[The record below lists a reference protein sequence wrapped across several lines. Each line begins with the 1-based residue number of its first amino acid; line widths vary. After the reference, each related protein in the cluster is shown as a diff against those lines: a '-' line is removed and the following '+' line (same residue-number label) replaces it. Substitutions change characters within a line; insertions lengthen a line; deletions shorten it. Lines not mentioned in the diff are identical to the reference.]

1 MAILTPNKETVLNS
15 VLVKEFLLTK
25 NNPNKIAM
33 PASKIDKLRGITIHN
48 TGWIN
53 VSSRTT
59 PAEQYTR
66 ATYNGN
72 MKDVRVHFYVD
83 NVCAWQNL
91 PLDSSGWHAADG
103 NGDGNRRTIA
113 IECIMKPSATDPIS
127 AKSEDNCAKLAAY
140 LLHINKMTV
149 EENLFTHTHWLN
161 VRDGKRGTIDYLN
174 TTKNSSQTCPLYIL
188 PHWDSFKAKVKGYLN
203 KLNNVATPT
212 TPNSL
217 YRVRKTWANAQ
228 SQLGAFA
235 NLENAKRACTEG
247 YSVFDSNGQVVYT
260 TSQATPAP
268 TPVSNE
274 KIDVFYRAF
283 SGNKWW
289 GEIKNYENSTGN
301 GYAGVNNYPI
311 SGIVAKASK
320 GALRFRV
327 HLSGGRWLGWIEDYN
342 INDWNKGVAGIKGRS
357 IDAIQMELVGV
368 PGYQVR
374 YRVSPINNNRYLNW
388 ITGWRENS
396 SMGYA
401 GIFNQPIDR
410 IQIEIVKI

>member
-1 MAILTPNKETVLNS
+1 MAILTPNKETVLNDI
-15 VLVKEFLLTK
+15 LVKEFLLTK

-33 PASKIDKLRGITIHN
+33 PTSKIDKLRGITIHN
-48 TGWIN
+48 TDWIN
-53 VSSRTT
+53 VSSSTT

-83 NVCAWQNL
+83 NICAWQNL
-91 PLDSSGWHAADG
+91 PLDSSGWHSADG
-103 NGDGNRRTIA
+103 NGDGNKRTIS
-113 IECIMKPSATDPIS
+113 IECIMKSSATDSIS

-174 TTKNSSQTCPLYIL
+174 TTKNSSKTCPLYIL

-203 KLNNVATPT
+203 KLSNVVTPA

-274 KIDVFYRAF
+274 KIDVFYRSF

-301 GYAGVNNYPI
+301 GYAGVSNYPI

-320 GALRFRV
+320 GTLRFRT

-368 PGYQVR
+368 PGYQVK
-374 YRVSPINNNRYLNW
+374 YRVSLINNNSYLGW
-388 ITGWRENS
+388 ITGWKENS